1 MTQNANMNLEYFQKK
16 EHYLEVI
23 NQFATLLLN
32 AKSTDDI
39 VWTVAKNA
47 IAQLGYVDCVI
58 YLLDEKDEFLIQRAA
73 HGPKNPI
80 DLDIL
85 NPIKIKIG
93 QGIVGTVAETGRGE
107 IVSDTT
113 LDDRYILDDNMGLS
127 EIAVPIIYLNK
138 VIGVI
143 DSEHPEKN
151 FYPADDLKILTTIA
165 SMTAT
170 KLMQAK
176 NDEKLLEYQ
185 NNLEY
190 LVRQKTNELNKT
202 LTELKT
208 QTFELTDSITYAKR
222 IQKAIL
228 RHPAS
233 IKEILPE
240 SFFIYK
246 PKDIIAGD
254 FYLAEQIEDKI
265 VFAVAD
271 CTGHGVPGAIISV
284 VCGNALKRSIREI
297 GLNDAA
303 KVLELTRDY
312 VIETF
317 EGSDEDIK
325 DGMDIALCVINPKSY
340 QINYTGANMSLH
352 YTQQQI
358 LTQIKAD
365 KQPVGNHVIKLPFTN
380 HHLQLTKGDAIYLF
394 TDGMPDQFG
403 GPRGKKFKY
412 KQLRELIQ
420 SNQHLPMQEQG
431 IQLQNTFEIWKGD
444 LMQVDDICIV
454 GIKFI

>member
-1 MTQNANMNLEYFQKK
+1 MTQKANMNLEYFQKK

-73 HGPKNPI
+73 HGPKNPV

-85 NPIKIKIG
+85 NPIKIKLG
-93 QGIVGTVAETGRGE
+93 QGIVGTVALKQKGE
-107 IVSDTT
+107 IISDTST
-113 LDDRYILDDNMGLS
+113 DPRYIFDNNMGFS
-127 EIAVPIIYLNK
+127 EISVPIIHNGK
-138 VIGVI
+138 TIGVI

-151 FYPADDLKILTTIA
+151 FFPIDDLNILTTIA

-170 KLMQAK
+170 KLVQAFYDQK
-176 NDEKLLEYQ
+176 IKEHQ
-185 NNLEY
+185 INLEF
-190 LVRQKTNELNKT
+190 LVEAKTNELTKA
-202 LTELKT
+202 LRDLKT
-208 QTFELTDSITYAKR
+208 QTIELTDSITYAKR

-254 FYLAEQIEDKI
+254 FYLAEQIDDKI
-265 VFAVAD
+265 VLVVAD

-284 VCGNALKRSIREI
+284 VCGNALKRAIRKV
-297 GLNDAA
+297 GLQDAA
-303 KVLELTRDY
+303 KVLEQTRDY

-325 DGMDIALCVINPKSY
+325 DGMDIALCIIDQKTY
-340 QINYTGANMSLH
+340 QLNYAGANISLQ
-352 YTQQQI
+352 YTCQN
-358 LTQIKAD
+358 LLSEIKAD
-365 KQPVGNHVIKLPFTN
+365 KQPVGNHVIKLSFTN
-380 HHLQLTKGDAIYLF
+380 HFIELAKGDSIYLF

-403 GPRGKKFKY
+403 GPNGKKFKY
-412 KQLRELIQ
+412 QQLRELIQ
-420 SNQHLPMQEQG
+420 ANHYLSMQQQG
-431 IQLQNTFEIWKGD
+431 VQIQNTFEAWRGD
-444 LMQVDDICIV
+444 LFQVDDVCVV
-454 GIKFI
+454 GIKLV

>member
-1 MTQNANMNLEYFQKK
+1 MSQKANMNLEYFQKK

-32 AKSTDDI
+32 AKSTDDV

-47 IAQLGYVDCVI
+47 IAQLGYLDCVI
-58 YLLDEKDEFLIQRAA
+58 YLLDEKEEYLIQRAA
-73 HGPKNPI
+73 HGAKNPI

-93 QGIVGTVAETGRGE
+93 QGIVGAVAQTGRGE

-113 LDDRYILDDNMGLS
+113 IDDRYILDDNMGLS
-127 EIAVPIIYLNK
+127 EIAVPIVYLDK

-190 LVRQKTNELNKT
+190 LVRQKTNELNTT
-202 LTELKT
+202 LNELKS
-208 QTFELTDSITYAKR
+208 QTLELTDSITYAKR

-284 VCGNALKRSIREI
+284 VCGNALKRAIRRV

-325 DGMDIALCVINPKSY
+325 DGMDIALCIINPKTF
-340 QINYTGANMSLH
+340 QVNYTGANMSLH
-352 YTQQQI
+352 YTSQNL

-365 KQPVGNHVIKLPFTN
+365 KQPVGNHVINLPFTN
-380 HHLQLTKGDAIYLF
+380 HFLQLTKGDSIYLF

-420 SNQHLPMQEQG
+420 ANQHLSMQEQG
-431 IQLQNTFEIWKGD
+431 IQIQNTFENWKGD
-444 LMQVDDICIV
+444 LAQIDDVCII
-454 GIKFI
+454 GIRI